1 MYRALT
7 SGPAWPNTVLIVNR
21 DEWGGFYDT
30 VVPPRVIAPN
40 DVDTDLVEGK
50 VLLGC
55 RVPVI
60 VVSPFTR
67 SSNPA
72 VPRIN
77 SLVYDHTSVL
87 QFIEWRYNLPPLTSR
102 DASDQIANLAMA
114 LNFAT
119 PDLTVPSL
127 PVIHTPFPSL
137 CGLFELGSTVDNESY
152 DFYNLLVSDLAAE
165 WKKIT

>member
-1 MYRALT
+1 
-7 SGPAWPNTVLIVNR
+7 
-21 DEWGGFYDT
+21 
-30 VVPPRVIAPN
+30 
-40 DVDTDLVEGK
+40 
-50 VLLGC
+50 
-55 RVPVI
+55 
-60 VVSPFTR
+60 VSPFTR

-77 SLVYDHTSVL
+77 SLLYDHTSVL
-87 QFIEWRYNLPPLTSR
+87 KFIEWRYNLPPLTSR
-102 DASDQIANLAMA
+102 DASDQIANLALA

-127 PVIHTPFPSL
+127 PVISTPFPNP

-165 WKKIT
+165 RKKIT